1 MTMQKLRIIPWLVG
15 IVLILTTL
23 AGANRLLH
31 SDPASSSGGGAPP
44 KPPTPAATS
53 DGLVAKGTVHSD
65 PPTVTFI
72 LPPHFSA
79 GRLAEVFVNGGQE
92 VKANDPLVRFEDWQF
107 RLDLEKAQA
116 TYNATAQ
123 AYAQADSKQKQHA

>member
-53 DGLVAKGTVHSD
+53 EGLVAKGTVHSD

-79 GRLAEVFVNGGQE
+79 GRLAEVFVHGGQE
-92 VKANDPLVRFEDWQF
+92 VKANDPLVRFNDSHFQQ
-107 RLDLEKAQA
+107 DLQKATQMYSA
-116 TYNATAQ
+116 AAQ
-123 AYAQADSKQKQHA
+123 